1 MPVVGGT
8 CTVAKMCP
16 AKFACLGC
24 AGNAPDPA
32 KRAQVEEFK
41 RIYGDMV
48 QLASGQGLRAE
59 ERKAHE
65 VVAGCEDMLA
75 EMALIDAAERDGE
88 QATEVR
94 YAEAGQH
101 AGKRGRSR

>member
-1 MPVVGGT
+1 M
-8 CTVAKMCP
+8 
-16 AKFACLGC
+16 
-24 AGNAPDPA
+24 
-32 KRAQVEEFK
+32 EEFK

-59 ERKAHE
+59 ERKARE

-88 QATEVR
+88 QAADVR
-94 YAEAGQH
+94 YAKASQH
-101 AGKRGRSR
+101 SGKRGMRR